1 MTEEVWDQPPQCRSR
16 PASDRS
22 VTSLPPSPRYILAVM
37 ALRIEYPALC
47 AEFEGMTV
55 RELVALDQQG
65 PTWSKFLNAISHAAR
80 SELAAVNFLV
90 ATKSS

>member
-1 MTEEVWDQPPQCRSR
+1 MR
-16 PASDRS
+16 
-22 VTSLPPSPRYILAVM
+22 
-37 ALRIEYPALC
+37 

-65 PTWSKFLNAISHAAR
+65 PTWSTFLNAISHAAR
-80 SELAAVNFLV
+80 SELAAGNFLV